1 MRLWGKV
8 VSAAFFAIAAVF
20 VVVGVKVPEARMAA
34 LAGGAIAVAVGLF
47 AVPLIVRLF
56 MSFTGDEQLLESGTP
71 GFATITMLQP
81 TGWRYNRVYPVV
93 KFGLSVEFS
102 GIAYP
107 AKTKQT
113 VAPDVLARLAPG
125 AVVGVRVD
133 PTDNNRVVIDWSQPI
148 KGMA

>member
-8 VSAAFFAIAAVF
+8 VSAAFLAIAVVF
-20 VVVGVKVPEARMAA
+20 LVVGVMVPEAQTAA
-34 LAGGAIAVAVGLF
+34 LAGAAISVAVALVG
-47 AVPLIVRLF
+47 VPMLVRLF
-56 MSFTGDEQLLESGTP
+56 MSITGDEQLLENGTP
-71 GFATITMLQP
+71 GLATITMLQP

-93 KFGLSVEFS
+93 RFGLSVEFS
-102 GIAYP
+102 GIVYP
-107 AKTKQT
+107 VETKQA

-148 KGMA
+148 KGMT

>member
-8 VSAAFFAIAAVF
+8 VSAAFLIIAAVLFVVGAMVPEAQLAGFAGAAIAAAF
-20 VVVGVKVPEARMAA
+20 AF
-34 LAGGAIAVAVGLF
+34 F

-56 MSFTGDEQLLESGTP
+56 MSITGDEQLLESGTP
-71 GFATITMLQP
+71 GLATITMLRP

-93 KFGLSVEFS
+93 RFGLSVEFS

-107 AKTKQT
+107 VETKQT
-113 VAPDVLARLAPG
+113 VAPDVLKRLAPG

-148 KGMA
+148 KGV